1 MSRIGKLPVQI
12 PAGVEAKIDGQKVS
26 VKGPK
31 GSLSLEVH
39 PLMEIARADGSVEIR
54 RKGNAPLDRSLHGLT
69 RALLANMVHGV
80 TSGFERTL
88 QIVGIGYKAQVQGRK
103 VVLNLGYSH
112 QIEYPI
118 PEGINIAV
126 DNQTTLRVS
135 GADKQKVGQVSAE
148 LRKLRP
154 VEPYKGKGI
163 RYSDEKVRQKE
174 GKAAS

>member
-12 PAGVEAKIDGQKVS
+12 PAGVETKIDGQKVS
-26 VKGPK
+26 IKGPK
-31 GSLSLEVH
+31 GTLSLDVH
-39 PLMEIARADGSVEIR
+39 PLIQLEKADKSVEVR
-54 RKGNAPLDRSLHGLT
+54 RNGDAPLDRSLHGLT

-88 QIVGIGYKAQVQGRK
+88 QIVGIGYKAQVQGKK

-112 QIEYPI
+112 PIEFPI

-135 GADKQKVGQVSAE
+135 GPDKQKVGQVSAE
-148 LRKLRP
+148 LRRLRP